1 MKIIAYKDSKGKT
14 RYKFNIYLGIDELTG
29 KEIRTNRS
37 GFKSEKDAA
46 IAYARLKNEG
56 VNVSVNPTFEQ
67 VAFERLDKYKDGVKY
82 SSYMRTES
90 LFRTHILPHLGRKK
104 IKRITPR
111 IMQKLIDK
119 KSKEIKSYTRINAYS
134 SKVFELAL
142 NQNIISENPCDKV
155 IYPKKKS
162 DNKIEDPTLSV
173 REKDELLEFLT
184 CCKNSLHFMWYVY
197 FRILSLTGMRKGEA
211 QALEWNDINFK
222 ENKIRI
228 NKTISTYGRNKKHI
242 SNPKTSSSN
251 RIISVDKTSI
261 DLLKDR
267 KKEQKEWNK
276 NIRVEDKTQKYI
288 FTTKDNELTYHNAP
302 RKQFLK
308 VVKNNNLRKIRLH
321 DLRHTHA
328 SLCFEAG
335 MSPKDV
341 QYRLGHKEIQTT
353 LDVYTKVTRGKEK
366 ASIEKFTDFMEI

>member
-1 MKIIAYKDSKGKT
+1 
-14 RYKFNIYLGIDELTG
+14 
-29 KEIRTNRS
+29 
-37 GFKSEKDAA
+37 
-46 IAYARLKNEG
+46 
-56 VNVSVNPTFEQ
+56 
-67 VAFERLDKYKDGVKY
+67 
-82 SSYMRTES
+82 
-90 LFRTHILPHLGRKK
+90 
-104 IKRITPR
+104 
-111 IMQKLIDK
+111 
-119 KSKEIKSYTRINAYS
+119 
-134 SKVFELAL
+134 
-142 NQNIISENPCDKV
+142 
-155 IYPKKKS
+155 
-162 DNKIEDPTLSV
+162 
-173 REKDELLEFLT
+173 
-184 CCKNSLHFMWYVY
+184 MWYVY

-211 QALEWNDINFK
+211 QALEWDDINFK